1 MPIAARLKAVDALRG
16 VALLGILLVNLIHFK
31 SPVQYGIGFSGQ
43 VHSLDGWAL
52 RLIGWLFEGKFY
64 PIFSFLFGLGFA
76 LQMMRLEER
85 GAPFVSIYVRRL
97 VVLAL
102 IGVLHAVFI
111 WSGDILLPYAL
122 LGFVLLLFRRCQPR
136 TLLLWIGALWLFQFL
151 CCSGLTGCI
160 TLSAR
165 MPEAASG
172 FQQGEKEMVKEFT
185 HQQERARRAYG
196 EGNYLEAA
204 RYRVREWGTLL
215 LIYLATFPNLLI
227 MFLLGLYFGR
237 LRVFELVADYRRG
250 LTGVALVGL
259 LLGLPLNWF
268 YAQQVLTL
276 AQQVRMDAIFLALW
290 LMMSFGPLLSL
301 GYIAAFL
308 LLWERFEW
316 MQRLLQP
323 VAQAG
328 RLALTNYLT
337 QSLVCTLVF
346 YGYGL
351 GYYGKVGLAAG
362 VGFALLLYL
371 AQLVFSTFWLT
382 RYQYGPAEW
391 FWRSLTYG
399 RLLPFSRSSVSG
411 GESMS

>member
-31 SPVQYGIGFSGQ
+31 SPVQFGIGFSGQ
-43 VHSLDGWAL
+43 IHSLDGWAL
-52 RLIGWLFEGKFY
+52 RLISWLFEGKFY

-76 LQMMRLEER
+76 LQIRRLEER

-102 IGVLHAVFI
+102 IGVLHAVLL

-136 TLLLWIGALWLFQFL
+136 TLLLWIGMLWLFQFL

-165 MPEAASG
+165 IPEAARG
-172 FQQGEKEMVKEFT
+172 FQQGEQAMVQEFA
-185 HQQERARRAYG
+185 QEREYARRAYG
-196 EGNYLEAA
+196 EGNYFEAA
-204 RYRVREWGTLL
+204 RYRLHEWGMLL
-215 LIYLATFPNLLI
+215 LIYLFTSPNLLI

-237 LRVFELVADYRRG
+237 LRIFESVADYRRG

-259 LLGLPLNWF
+259 LIGLPLNWF
-268 YAQQVLTL
+268 YAQQVLML
-276 AQQVRMDAIFLALW
+276 AREVKMDTMFLALW
-290 LMMSFGPLLSL
+290 LMMVFGPLLSL
-301 GYIAAFL
+301 GYLAAFV
-308 LLWERFEW
+308 LLWERFEGI
-316 MQRLLQP
+316 QRLLQP

-328 RLALTNYLT
+328 RLALTNYLM

-351 GYYGKVGLAAG
+351 GYYGKVGLATG

-371 AQLVFSTFWLT
+371 AQVLFSAFWLS

-391 FWRSLTYG
+391 LWRSLTYG
-399 RLLPFSRSSVSG
+399 RLLPLNRSQAAI
-411 GESMS
+411 GE